1 MLAIADLRVRK
12 TSRFTAFELRVDH
25 LDIEAGSRLALIGP
39 SGCGKS
45 TLLDILALVLIPDQV
60 GGFYFTLPGGN
71 PIDLK
76 PLMEQ
81 RDLDQLGEL
90 RRVYTGYVLQT
101 GGLLPFTT
109 VRVNIGLP
117 LLLLGRPA
125 RPTVEQIAS
134 ALGIAAQLDKKP
146 AELSVGER
154 QRAAIARALVHRP
167 LLVLADEPTAAL
179 DPARSDAVMQL
190 FVELADAIGSTLIV
204 ASHDVARVA
213 RFGFTPLHHE
223 FLTDPLPGV
232 TVARFTL

>member
-1 MLAIADLRVRK
+1 MLSIADLRVRK
-12 TSRFTAFELRVDH
+12 TSRFAAFELRVDH

-60 GGFYFTLPGGN
+60 GSFYFTSPDGS

-76 PLMEQ
+76 PLLERQ
-81 RDLDQLGEL
+81 DLDRLGEL
-90 RRVYTGYVLQT
+90 RRAYAGYVLQT

-125 RPTVEQIAS
+125 HPAVEQIAS

-146 AELSVGER
+146 AELSAGER
-154 QRAAIARALVHRP
+154 QRVAIARALVHRP

-179 DPARSDAVMQL
+179 DPARSDAVMRL

-204 ASHDVARVA
+204 ASHDVARIA
-213 RFGFTPLHHE
+213 RFGFTPLRHE
-223 FLTDPLPGV
+223 FLADPPPGV
-232 TVARFTL
+232 TVARFAL